1 MGADSH
7 PSWSREPSP
16 FPQASEGPPTAWR
29 QQGRGSSH
37 LPCALNP
44 LPVPNLFAVCSVQPV
59 SLSLTLSDH
68 SQPLCFIL
76 HLSRPNQTVP
86 LLTSDTGA
94 VSAALHCKSRAPALC
109 SQQPGHPQVCV
120 GHLSDSL
127 SAALTFFLFLL
138 SPAFPFCSRLPSL
151 AAPAFPLSLPF
162 PLFYLFLPFLLSP
175 PFHYLNS
182 SSAKDKMKAH

>member
-1 MGADSH
+1 MGIS
-7 PSWSREPSP
+7 SYNGSLRSRIPW
-16 FPQASEGPPTAWR
+16 FIGPLK
-29 QQGRGSSH
+29 SSS
-37 LPCALNP
+37 N
-44 LPVPNLFAVCSVQPV
+44 
-59 SLSLTLSDH
+59 
-68 SQPLCFIL
+68 
-76 HLSRPNQTVP
+76 NQTVP

-138 SPAFPFCSRLPSL
+138 SPAFPFCSCLPFLLSPAFPFGSCLPFRLLPSL
-151 AAPAFPLSLPF
+151 SALACLPLLLLPSLPAPAFPLSLPF